1 MKFEIS
7 RRLIAAAVGTALIAG
22 AAQTARAA
30 DPADFYKGK
39 NVTFIIGGSGLS
51 GGYDT
56 YSRLIAAHIGAHLPG
71 NPTVV
76 PQNMPG
82 AGGIR
87 AANYLYAVAPKDGL
101 SLGMIDQAIYLNQIL
116 GKSELKVDATKFNWI
131 GRMLSNTT
139 VLFAWKTAD
148 VKTIQDA
155 YTKQLVVSAPGS
167 ASRVNWT
174 VLNNAL
180 GMKFKIISGY
190 AGSNEGKLAMQR
202 GEVQGL
208 SMPWP
213 LLKAENGDWL
223 KDGSINLLLQ
233 TGAVKA
239 DDLQNLPRMID
250 LAKDEDTKQLLELF
264 SSPSTIGRSVVAPP
278 GIPAD
283 RVALLRTAFMEAIKD
298 PDLVNAAKQAKLDL
312 DPLPGDVLQAS
323 IGSRQFPP
331 ALIERA
337 RKMVEGIQ

>member
-1 MKFEIS
+1 MSSLSF
-7 RRLIAAAVGTALIAG
+7 RRLILAAAC
-22 AAQTARAA
+22 AATVFAPSLVRAA
-30 DPADFYKGK
+30 DPAEIYKGK
-39 NVTFIIGGSGLS
+39 NVIFIIGGSGVS

-56 YSRLIAAHIGAHLPG
+56 YSRLIAANIGRHLPG
-71 NPTVV
+71 EPTVV

-101 SLGMIDQAIYLNQIL
+101 NIGMIDQAIYLNQIL

-139 VLFAWKTAD
+139 VLFAWNTAP
-148 VKTIQDA
+148 VKTIQDVF
-155 YTKQLVVSAPGS
+155 TKELIVSAPGS
-167 ASRVNWT
+167 ASRVNWL

-202 GEVQGL
+202 GEVQAL

-223 KDGSINLLLQ
+223 RDKSITLLLQ

-239 DDLQNLPRMID
+239 ADLQNLPRMID
-250 LAKDEDTKQLLELF
+250 LAKDDSTRQLLELF

-278 GIPAD
+278 GID
-283 RVALLRTAFMEAIKD
+283 RERVALLRKAFMEAIND
-298 PDLVNAAKQAKLDL
+298 PQLLATAKTAKLDL

-323 IGSRQFPP
+323 IGSKEFPP
-331 ALIERA
+331 ELIEKARA
-337 RKMVEGIQ
+337 MAEIAE

>member
-1 MKFEIS
+1 MKFALS
-7 RRLIAAAVGTALIAG
+7 RRLVAVAFG
-22 AAQTARAA
+22 AAFMAAPLAAHAA
-30 DPADFYKGK
+30 DPADIYRGK
-39 NVTFIIGGSGLS
+39 NVTFIIGGSGVS

-71 NPTVV
+71 SPNVV

-87 AANYLYAVAPKDGL
+87 AANYLYNVAPKDGL
-101 SLGMIDQAIYLNQIL
+101 TLGMIDQAIYLTQIL
-116 GKSELKVDATKFNWI
+116 GKSELKVDAVKFNWI
-131 GRMLSNTT
+131 GRMLSNNT
-139 VLFAWKTAD
+139 VLFSWHTSD

-155 YTKQLVVSAPGS
+155 YTKQLVVAAPGS
-167 ASRVNWT
+167 SSRANWT
-174 VLNNAL
+174 VLSNAL

-190 AGSNEGKLAMQR
+190 AGTNEGKLAMQR

-213 LLKAENGDWL
+213 VLKAENGDWI
-223 KDGSINLLLQ
+223 KNGTINLLMQ
-233 TGAVKA
+233 TSSVKA
-239 DDLQNLPRMID
+239 ADLPNLPRMID

-283 RVALLRTAFMEAIKD
+283 RVALLRKAFMEAIKD
-298 PDLVNAAKQAKLDL
+298 PDLLAAAKTAKLDL
-312 DPLPGDVLQAS
+312 DPLSGEELQAT
-323 IGSRQFPP
+323 IGGKKFPP
-331 ALIERA
+331 VLIERA
-337 RKMVEGIQ
+337 RKTVEAAM

>member
-1 MKFEIS
+1 MSSLSF
-7 RRLIAAAVGTALIAG
+7 RRLILAAAC
-22 AAQTARAA
+22 AATVFAPSLVRAA
-30 DPADFYKGK
+30 DPAEIYKGK
-39 NVTFIIGGSGLS
+39 NVIFIIGGSGVS

-56 YSRLIAAHIGAHLPG
+56 YSRLIAANIGRRLPG
-71 NPTVV
+71 EPTVV

-101 SLGMIDQAIYLNQIL
+101 NIGMIDQAIYLNQIL

-139 VLFAWKTAD
+139 VLFAWNTAP
-148 VKTIQDA
+148 VKTIQDVF
-155 YTKQLVVSAPGS
+155 TKELIVSAPGS
-167 ASRVNWT
+167 ASRVNWL

-202 GEVQGL
+202 GEVQAL

-223 KDGSINLLLQ
+223 RDKSITLLLQ

-239 DDLQNLPRMID
+239 TDLQDLPRMID
-250 LAKDEDTKQLLELF
+250 LAKDDSTRQLLELF

-278 GIPAD
+278 GIDKD
-283 RVALLRTAFMEAIKD
+283 RVALLRKAFMEAIND
-298 PDLVNAAKQAKLDL
+298 PQLLAAAKTAKLDL

-323 IGSRQFPP
+323 IGSKEFPP
-331 ALIERA
+331 ELIKKARA
-337 RKMVEGIQ
+337 MAEIAE

>member
-1 MKFEIS
+1 MSSIS
-7 RRLIAAAVGTALIAG
+7 FRRLIITAVYAAAICAPTLV
-22 AAQTARAA
+22 RAA
-30 DPADFYKGK
+30 DPADIYKGK
-39 NVTFIIGGSGLS
+39 NLIFIIGGSGVS

-56 YSRLIAAHIGAHLPG
+56 YSRLIAAHIGRHLPG
-71 NPTVV
+71 EPTVV

-101 SLGMIDQAIYLNQIL
+101 NIGMIDQAIYLNQIL

-139 VLFAWKTAD
+139 VLFAWNTAP
-148 VKTIQDA
+148 VKTIQDVF
-155 YTKQLVVSAPGS
+155 TKELIVSAPGS
-167 ASRVNWT
+167 ASRVNWL

-202 GEVQGL
+202 GEVQAL

-223 KDGSINLLLQ
+223 RDKSITLLLQ

-239 DDLQNLPRMID
+239 TNLQDLPRMID
-250 LAKDEDTKQLLELF
+250 LAKDDATRQLLELF

-278 GIPAD
+278 GIDRD
-283 RVALLRTAFMEAIKD
+283 RVALLRKAFMEAIND
-298 PDLVNAAKQAKLDL
+298 PQLLAAAKTAKLDL

-323 IGSRQFPP
+323 IGSKEFPP
-331 ALIERA
+331 ELIKKARA
-337 RKMVEGIQ
+337 MAEIAE